1 MCTQQVAVAWFETL
15 MRINPA
21 LASDEVRGHL
31 EDYVAAL
38 VQVLRADPFDSA
50 PAQDV
55 GRKMVSLDSFQPN
68 DLVAAQEGLVQAFAG
83 ALSSEA
89 WQAHQSHISLIAFN
103 LGAGFHA
110 AQQQRAA
117 KFGTEA
123 MSRMAHDLKTPIN
136 AITGFSR
143 VILKGI
149 DGPITEFQRED
160 LTSIYEAGKKLLTMI
175 NDVFAIRKHDAGR
188 TLVHDGPF
196 QVSELLGDVFL
207 TIQLPAAG
215 RDHTLQVTASG
226 DLGQMAQDVSSVR
239 WVLLSLLLYAVR
251 QAARGFITLSAERE
265 FSEEEWIVFVVGY
278 KLPQDLEGY
287 REERPADLWQS
298 SFEAETDDGGW
309 LDEIG
314 LTVCRRFCEE
324 MHGSVIRSE
333 SDEEGVAF
341 TVRLPAGS

>member
-1 MCTQQVAVAWFETL
+1 MSDEITRPGMEICPPDCTRRVAGAWFETL
-15 MRINPA
+15 TAISPV
-21 LASDEVRGHL
+21 LASDRVRSHV
-31 EDYVAAL
+31 EDYITAL
-38 VQVLRADPFDSA
+38 VQVLRSDPFDPT
-50 PAQDV
+50 PARHV
-55 GRKMVSLDSFQPN
+55 GRKVEALDGFQPS
-68 DLVAAQEGLVQAFAG
+68 DLVAAQEGLVQAFAA

-103 LGAGFHA
+103 MGAGFYA

-117 KFGTEA
+117 KFDTKA
-123 MSRMAHDLKTPIN
+123 TSRMGHDLRTPIN

-160 LTSIYEAGKKLLTMI
+160 LTSIYEAGQKLLTMI

-188 TLVHDGPF
+188 TLIHDGPF

-239 WVLLSLLLYAVR
+239 WVLLSLLLSAVR
-251 QAARGFITLSAERE
+251 QAAQGFITLSAERE

-278 KLPQDLEGY
+278 KLPRDLNGYQD
-287 REERPADLWQS
+287 ERPHRSVA
-298 SFEAETDDGGW
+298 
-309 LDEIG
+309 G
-314 LTVCRRFCEE
+314 L
-324 MHGSVIRSE
+324 
-333 SDEEGVAF
+333 
-341 TVRLPAGS
+341 L